1 MSGWGGGG
9 GGGIKKKRHGR
20 GGGGGGGGGADQK
33 NIARPHGGDQV
44 NFVVIQLKS
53 SDSSDA

>member
-1 MSGWGGGG
+1 MSGWGW
-9 GGGIKKKRHGR
+9 
-20 GGGGGGGGGADQK
+20 GADQK
-33 NIARPHGGDQV
+33 NIARPHGGDQE